1 MYAIALL
8 SSQVVVGCL
17 WRLRASKQKGGELER
32 YLEPG
37 FPRLRVIRTFGVCC
51 MA

>member
-8 SSQVVVGCL
+8 SLRVVAGSR
-17 WRLRASKQKGGELER
+17 WRLKVSKQKGGELER

-37 FPRLRVIRTFGVCC
+37 FPRLRVIRTSGVCC